1 MVRIFSRWNKG
12 KLLQFEKEHLRTPTA
27 NIYLMEQSLKAFL
40 LKSSKPRMSNL
51 TTLILHIYWSSN
63 HCKKARKGNKS
74 IYIGKEK
81 IKLSLF
87 ARNTS
92 MPTQK
97 ISRSRQKKLGELRS
111 ENSEVTEYKIKH
123 TQINWRVLVKMEWW
137 LILRQLGWAIVSKY
151 VVKHHSG
158 NFSEGF
164 IYEIHI

>member
-1 MVRIFSRWNKG
+1 MV
-12 KLLQFEKEHLRTPTA
+12 
-27 NIYLMEQSLKAFL
+27 QSLKAFL

-97 ISRSRQKKLGELRS
+97 ISRSRQKNLG
-111 ENSEVTEYKIKH
+111 N
-123 TQINWRVLVKMEWW
+123 
-137 LILRQLGWAIVSKY
+137 
-151 VVKHHSG
+151 
-158 NFSEGF
+158 
-164 IYEIHI
+164 